1 MGCPFCF
8 LKLNFTRMGELIGL
22 IVGVGI
28 VIAFVF
34 KSFSQ
39 RTQSSEEA
47 GAKSVD
53 NWSKTDDHTS

>member
-1 MGCPFCF
+1 
-8 LKLNFTRMGELIGL
+8 MGELIGL

-34 KSFSQ
+34 KSFNQ
-39 RTQSSEEA
+39 RTQSSKEA

-53 NWSKTDDHTS
+53 NSSKTDGHTS